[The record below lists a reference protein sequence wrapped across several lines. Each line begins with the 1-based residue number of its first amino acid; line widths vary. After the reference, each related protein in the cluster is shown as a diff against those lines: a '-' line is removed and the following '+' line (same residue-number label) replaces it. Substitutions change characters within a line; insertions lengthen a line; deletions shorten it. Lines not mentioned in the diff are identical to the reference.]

1 MRKLRVF
8 ASISITAVAK
18 GMNAATRYVASM
30 TTQPIWSNTHLLKR
44 DLVTAVRELKASEG
58 TGVTVLGSGSVATSW
73 SPVRR
78 SGRAHGMAR
87 ESATGADAAIGMRRQ
102 CGARFCANQAS
113 MRDHA
118 SVAEARS

>member
-58 TGVTVLGSGSVATSW
+58 DWRYRARQRQRGDIVVTCAT
-73 SPVRR
+73 
-78 SGRAHGMAR
+78 
-87 ESATGADAAIGMRRQ
+87 
-102 CGARFCANQAS
+102 
-113 MRDHA
+113 
-118 SVAEARS
+118 